1 MKAVINKKEIEVEPG
16 VNTLAELLVANGFTG
31 VGQAVAVNNRVVP
44 KADWASCPLEDGMK
58 VTVIRA
64 VCGG

>member
-1 MKAVINKKEIEVEPG
+1 MKVIINNKEIEVEAG
-16 VNTLAELLVANGFTG
+16 VSTLAELLSAQGFTG

-44 KADWASCPLEDGMK
+44 KAEWASRAIEDGMK